1 MPSITPATLTYT
13 GGTLRTSRVV
23 PARLRYTGGTVMVAA
38 DTPTTT
44 AAEIPK
50 LDRLFRQ
57 IDKADGETDKQF
69 QRRQLIWQQTMEAIE
84 GAFTAVNARV
94 DEVAIFARLS
104 AVEAKADAANDNA
117 VAAQQAAAVTSDA
130 VQETF
135 NEIDPTYAKY
145 YDDFVT
151 RESQAQL

>member
-1 MPSITPATLTYT
+1 MPSITPAALTFT
-13 GGTLRTSRVV
+13 GGTLRTNRVV
-23 PARLRYTGGTVMVAA
+23 PARLRYTDGTVRVAS
-38 DTPTTT
+38 DTPITT

-50 LDRLFRQ
+50 LDRLFRA

-84 GAFTAVNARV
+84 SAFEAVNARV
-94 DEVAIFARLS
+94 DEVAILARLS

-117 VAAQQAAAVTSDA
+117 VAAQQVAAVTSAA

-135 NEIDPTYAKY
+135 NEIDPAYGEY
-145 YDDFVT
+145 YKG
-151 RESQAQL
+151 RSGQPEL